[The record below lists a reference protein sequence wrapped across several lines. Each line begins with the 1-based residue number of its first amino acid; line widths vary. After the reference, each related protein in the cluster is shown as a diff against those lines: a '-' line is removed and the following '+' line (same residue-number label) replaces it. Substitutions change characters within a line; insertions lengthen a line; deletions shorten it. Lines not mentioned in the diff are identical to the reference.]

1 MMLSFFLPPAAAGF
15 IALDGGAAAKGVLLG
30 VYPNA

>member
-1 MMLSFFLPPAAAGF
+1 MHDAVFMSPAAAGF
-15 IALDGGAAAKGVLLG
+15 VALDGGAAAKGVLFG